1 MEAPSVETPITVVKR
16 PLNHSETLSAGWR
29 VMGEIRL
36 RLWPCSDS
44 KVRVGREGFRV
55 GVSSVQFNSVKRGA
69 LKEGQPTLDITISEV
84 YSGLLGWSRCCGQ
97 PYSND
102 FNLGGSH
109 VCGGE
114 RVDVVFAQVAIRSAR
129 LLVLDQIS

>member
-16 PLNHSETLSAGWR
+16 PLNHAKTLSAGWR
-29 VMGEIRL
+29 VMGETRL

-44 KVRVGREGFRV
+44 KVRVGRGGIRV
-55 GVSSVQFNSVKRGA
+55 GVLSVQFNSVKTRS

-84 YSGLLGWSRCCGQ
+84 YSGLLGQSRCCGQ

-102 FNLGGSH
+102 FSLGGSH

-114 RVDVVFAQVAIRSAR
+114 RVDVVFPQVAI
-129 LLVLDQIS
+129 Q